1 MKLWK
6 GNLLKG
12 EYEATYEEIYNG
24 FIKNIHYNRWRQHE
38 TKCDL
43 RGSLVMYLTA
53 NDGLYSMF
61 EFDDFDKL
69 FDYIKPKIEK
79 LLKHVKED

>member
-12 EYEATYEEIYNG
+12 EYEITHKEIYND
-24 FIKNIHYNRWRQHE
+24 FIKNIHYNRWRQHK

-43 RGSLVMYLTA
+43 RGSLIMYLTA
-53 NDGLYSMF
+53 EDGLYSMF
-61 EFDDFDKL
+61 EFPDFDKL
-69 FDYIKPKIEK
+69 FAYVKPKVEE
-79 LLKHVKED
+79 LLKNEVS